1 MHGKGGIV
9 IIAILALLL
18 IAGATYFG
26 TGVMGSGIATDLF
39 DLSGSKSNLDPHKAN
54 ISEKD
59 ANVYLAD
66 PLTAYQKL
74 QCETEYLFGKYAV
87 RETENTELPPAVK
100 TAFLE
105 NMNYFNITGTTMRVS
120 AVPYR
125 IDFGPHCNV
134 TPLNYLSGYQWA
146 QLYFYDSHGDPVQV
160 QAACNVDGTLLNMRL
175 IRNFEFNSRAGT
187 LDYNFSGNTLQYGFT
202 LDARGLVLSNSDGNV
217 TLAPMDLQGENAQIN
232 IYDAYATEGSPLL
245 DGIDMINITPEE
257 QYVIVDGEQCRVTN
271 YEADPNGLFKM
282 RWLVGNEKHSVQVAY
297 LYCDDDGIILLD
309 GSNVYNYTHR
319 SKNLYT
325 KHITTNLR
333 MADSERLENLS
344 EEEIASIRNKVNDLY
359 EDLQKAFDE
368 AGVEAKIDKE
378 TGEIAL
384 NSVVLFEFDKY
395 QISSEGQAM
404 LSNFLKA
411 YTSVIFSEKYQGMI
425 SEIEIEGHTDPEGLI
440 YHNEVLSKAR
450 AEQVMTYCQT
460 TGNGLDTETI
470 AKLTPMLSAVGYAS
484 AHPVFGE
491 DGKVDYAASRRVS
504 FKFVV
509 DIGAMEQ

>member
-1 MHGKGGIV
+1 MQGKGSMV
-9 IIAILALLL
+9 IIAILALVL
-18 IAGATYFG
+18 ITGAAILG
-26 TGVMGSGIATDLF
+26 GGAKSSSIVTDLF
-39 DLSGSKSNLDPHKAN
+39 DLSGAKSNLDPHKAYITEN
-54 ISEKD
+54 D

-66 PLTAYQKL
+66 PMTAYQSLK
-74 QCETEYLFGKYAV
+74 CETEYLFGKYAV
-87 RETENTELPPAVK
+87 RETVNTELPPAAR

-146 QLYFYDSHGDPVQV
+146 QLYFYDSHGEPVQV
-160 QAACNVDGTLLNMRL
+160 QAACNLDGSTLNMRL
-175 IRNFEFNSRAGT
+175 IRSFEFNSRAGT

-217 TLAPMDLQGENAQIN
+217 TLAAMDLSGEEPQIN
-232 IYDAYATEGSPLL
+232 VYDAYATEDSPKL
-245 DGIDMINITPEE
+245 DGIEMINITPEE

-282 RWLVGNEKHSVQVAY
+282 KWLVGSEKHAAQVAF

-309 GSNVYNYTHR
+309 GENVYNYTHR

-333 MADSERLENLS
+333 MSDSERLENLTD
-344 EEEIASIRNKVNDLY
+344 EEIASIRTKVDDLY
-359 EDLQKAFDE
+359 ADLQKAFDS

-411 YTSVIFSEKYQGMI
+411 YTSVIFSDKYNGMI

-470 AKLTPMLSAVGYAS
+470 AKLTPMLSAVGYAA

-491 DGKVDYAASRRVS
+491 DGMVDYAASRRVS

-509 DIGAMEQ
+509 DIGAMEH

>member
-1 MHGKGGIV
+1 MHGKRSMV
-9 IIAILALLL
+9 LVSILA
-18 IAGATYFG
+18 IVVISGAVILSEAARSEDFM
-26 TGVMGSGIATDLF
+26 VKLF
-39 DLSGSKSNLDPHKAN
+39 DLTDVKGNSDPHIAN
-54 ISEKD
+54 VSERD
-59 ANVYLAD
+59 AAVYLAD

-74 QCETEYLFGKYAV
+74 ECKTEYLFGKYALRNTV
-87 RETENTELPPAVK
+87 NTELTDEAK
-100 TAFLE
+100 QSFLQD
-105 NMNYFNITGTTMRVS
+105 MNYFNITGTTIRAS

-146 QLYFYDSHGDPVQV
+146 QLYFYDAHGAPVQV
-160 QAACNVDGTLLNMRL
+160 QAACTVDGNLLNMQL
-175 IRNFEFNSRAGT
+175 IRSFEFNSRAGT

-217 TLAPMDLQGENAQIN
+217 TLAAMDLQGENAQIN
-232 IYDAYATEGSPLL
+232 IYDAYAEEGSPLL
-245 DGIDMINITPEE
+245 DGIQMINITPEE
-257 QYVIVDGEQCRVTN
+257 QYVIVDDKQCKVTN
-271 YEADPNGLFKM
+271 YEVDPSGLFKM
-282 RWLVGNEKHSVQVAY
+282 KWMVGNERHSAQTAF

-309 GSNVYNYTHR
+309 GENTYNYTHR

-333 MADSERLENLS
+333 MADSERLENMS
-344 EEEIASIRNKVNDLY
+344 EEEAAQIRKKVSDLY
-359 EDLQKAFDE
+359 EDLQAAFDQS
-368 AGVEAKIDKE
+368 GVEAKIDKE

-395 QISSEGQAM
+395 QISSEGQTM

-411 YTSVIFSEKYQGMI
+411 YTSVIFSEKYNGMI
-425 SEIEIEGHTDPEGLI
+425 SEIEIQGHTDPEGLI

-450 AEQVMTYCQT
+450 AEQVMTFCQT

-484 AHPVFGE
+484 AHPVFGA
-491 DGKVDYAASRRVS
+491 DGLVDYAASRRVS

-509 DIGAMEQ
+509 DISALEQ